1 MTKNTETMKA
11 KTSSL
16 PTTGQVLRFLLKCFG
31 ESEGKGDWAK
41 HKRVERLVKQCQQS
55 KSASRETKAAL
66 IDAVAAL
73 FDKSLRGELVS
84 GKILE
89 MSLGQ
94 RVQSALPRLRDGN
107 VGEKQFTVRLIFWI
121 VYFIEHQEW
130 LRPQLEAAHTPDD
143 ASWEWVEH
151 ASHFYTRTLGD
162 TVRVNPSLLDGLPP
176 GLSWNLPTIQPDGTV
191 KWPLCHAF
199 EWLEGLIDTQDG
211 DAMPRIVFPN
221 SEKLRSAMCY
231 KRMMRGENLLGLEKI
246 ERVAQHHWQFKKG
259 SAAISPE
266 KLNAVLLWCRALQ
279 FALKTVERKF
289 HLDSVWLLVE
299 WHNRATTSHFKF
311 LAERKKG
318 GEKYGRTNTS

>member
-1 MTKNTETMKA
+1 
-11 KTSSL
+11 
-16 PTTGQVLRFLLKCFG
+16 
-31 ESEGKGDWAK
+31 
-41 HKRVERLVKQCQQS
+41 
-55 KSASRETKAAL
+55 
-66 IDAVAAL
+66 
-73 FDKSLRGELVS
+73 
-84 GKILE
+84 
-89 MSLGQ
+89 
-94 RVQSALPRLRDGN
+94 
-107 VGEKQFTVRLIFWI
+107 
-121 VYFIEHQEW
+121 
-130 LRPQLEAAHTPDD
+130 
-143 ASWEWVEH
+143 
-151 ASHFYTRTLGD
+151 
-162 TVRVNPSLLDGLPP
+162 
-176 GLSWNLPTIQPDGTV
+176 
-191 KWPLCHAF
+191 
-199 EWLEGLIDTQDG
+199 
-211 DAMPRIVFPN
+211 MPRIVFPN